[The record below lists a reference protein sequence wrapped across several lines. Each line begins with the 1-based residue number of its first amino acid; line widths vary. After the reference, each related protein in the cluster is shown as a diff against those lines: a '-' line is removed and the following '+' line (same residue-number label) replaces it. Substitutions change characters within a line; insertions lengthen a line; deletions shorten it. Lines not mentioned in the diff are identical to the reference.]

1 MFYVI
6 LFIVKIYQYRTDKKI
21 ELYEFYDIF
30 REDKNNYYDWS
41 WIKSN
46 AHNSPTLGTV
56 IVTIRKLNKVT
67 YNNTENSRP
76 IYFKYIGSETIYP
89 KKFSEKDYDRKII
102 EGEWG
107 YNITCKIES
116 VVRKLVKKIL
126 NEGIN
131 GKGRN
136 LCISDN
142 T

>member
-1 MFYVI
+1 MFI
-6 LFIVKIYQYRTDKKI
+6 MEIYQYRVNKKI
-21 ELYEFYDIF
+21 ELYEFHDIF

-46 AHNSPTLGTV
+46 AHNSPILGTV

-67 YNNTENSRP
+67 YNTKNSRP
-76 IYFKYIGSETIYP
+76 IYFNYIGSEAIYP
-89 KKFSEKDYDRKII
+89 KKFSEKVYDREII

-107 YNITCKIES
+107 YNITRKIETI
-116 VVRKLVKKIL
+116 VRKLVKKFL
-126 NEGIN
+126 NERIN

>member
-1 MFYVI
+1 ME
-6 LFIVKIYQYRTDKKI
+6 IYQYRANRKI
-21 ELYEFYDIF
+21 EIYEFYNIF

-46 AHNSPTLGTV
+46 AHNSPILGTV
-56 IVTIRKLNKVT
+56 MVTINKLNKVT
-67 YNNTENSRP
+67 YNTENSRP
-76 IYFKYIGSETIYP
+76 ICFKYVGSETIYP
-89 KKFSEKDYDRKII
+89 KKFSEKVYSREII

-107 YNITCKIES
+107 YNITRKIET

-126 NEGIN
+126 NERVN
-131 GKGRN
+131 EKDRN